1 MRALIRQGRKLRSG
15 LGSLGAAFRSLP
27 GRALAL
33 LPRRLR
39 RSMEKLERNQL
50 GPIGL
55 YSAAG
60 FLCAVIVYGIVAG
73 GHLNG
78 LADRA
83 LVGAGIGIDRVDI
96 VGEAETS
103 ELAVLERLELD
114 DTKSLL
120 AYDVSEARNRIIG
133 LPWVGSASVRKLYP
147 NELVV
152 TIVEREPFALWQRGN
167 VIVLIDRTGT
177 PIIEYSDSRFAN
189 LPLVVG
195 YGAESEA
202 GAFVE
207 RLNAHPSLS
216 ARTRASVYVSE
227 RRWNLVLHSGITVKL
242 PENDTAAALA
252 TLARIDREEGLLARN
267 ISIVDLRMA
276 DRMIVRLAEDS
287 GVVNDKDRV
296 QIRQIARAG
305 GRT

>member
-1 MRALIRQGRKLRSG
+1 MRALIGQGRKLRCG
-15 LGSLGAAFRSLP
+15 LGLLGAALCSLP
-27 GRALAL
+27 GRALDR

-39 RSMEKLERNQL
+39 RSMEKIERNQL

-55 YSAAG
+55 YSAAA
-60 FLCAVIVYGIVAG
+60 FLCSVIVYGIIAG

-78 LADRA
+78 LAGRT
-83 LVGAGIGIDRVDI
+83 LVSAGLGVDKVEI
-96 VGEAETS
+96 VGESETS

-114 DTKSLL
+114 DTKPLL
-120 AYDVSEARNRIIG
+120 SYDVSEARNRIVG

-177 PIIEYSDSRFAN
+177 PIIEYSDSRFAS

-202 GAFVE
+202 AAFVD

-242 PENDTAAALA
+242 PEKDSAMALA
-252 TLARIDREEGLLARN
+252 TLARIDRDEGLLARN
-267 ISIVDLRMA
+267 ISVVDLRLA
-276 DRMIVRLAEDS
+276 DRMIVRLADDS
-287 GVVNDKDRV
+287 GVVSDEDRV